1 MEKPRGEIA
10 ASLLQATVLRA
21 THWNEQ
27 MFDHSHNLPT
37 IDEEFH
43 STTSYQEVCR
53 ALEADFLSPTG
64 KVAVIVDTY
73 VEQITAKNSLSGEPV
88 QAAYDVRRALREYQ
102 NARKSTVFGLGVS
115 DRTKAA
121 KENLSESLSR
131 LHALS
136 SIRASYR

>member
-1 MEKPRGEIA
+1 
-10 ASLLQATVLRA
+10 
-21 THWNEQ
+21 
-27 MFDHSHNLPT
+27 MFDHAHNFPAN
-37 IDEEFH
+37 DKPFQ

-64 KVAVIVDTY
+64 KVAVLIDAY
-73 VEQITAKNSLSGEPV
+73 VEEITSQKRASGEAF
-88 QAAYDVRRALREYQ
+88 QGAYDVRRALREYQ

-121 KENLSESLSR
+121 KEDLSESLSR

-136 SIRASYR
+136 SIRASHR